1 VADRDSSAYHA
12 DRREY
17 VDEFLAYHSHISRAL
32 TEGLSA
38 QQSDD
43 EFNATIDAAIASIF
57 AASRT

>member
-32 TEGLSA
+32 T
-38 QQSDD
+38 
-43 EFNATIDAAIASIF
+43 
-57 AASRT
+57 